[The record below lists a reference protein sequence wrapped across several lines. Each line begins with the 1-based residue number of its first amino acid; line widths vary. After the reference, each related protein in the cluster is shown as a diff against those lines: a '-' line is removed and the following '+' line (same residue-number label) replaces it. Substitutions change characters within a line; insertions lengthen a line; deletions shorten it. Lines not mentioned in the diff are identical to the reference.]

1 MNWLIWRKSQLT
13 TENKLL
19 LYKAIIKP
27 IWSYGIQL
35 WGCAKPSNTKIIQ
48 KVQSKILR
56 MVFIAPWYVSKKT
69 LHEDSKI
76 PFVEDEIK
84 RMTNRYLQNLTGHS
98 NEQVN
103 QLHVPPE
110 ARRRL
115 NRQWPTD
122 VLQWKTLPNKK
133 CNLSSENCHWIASPL
148 NV

>member
-1 MNWLIWRKSQLT
+1 MFIFVINLKLRQMNWLIGRKSKLT

-35 WGCAKPSNTKIIQ
+35 WGCAKPSHTKIIQ
-48 KVQSKILR
+48 RIQSKILR
-56 MVFIAPWYVSKKT
+56 MVFNARWYVSNQT
-69 LHEDSKI
+69 LHEDSRI

-98 NEQVN
+98 NEQVS

-115 NRQWPTD
+115 NRPWPTD
-122 VLQWKTLPNKK
+122 VLQ
-133 CNLSSENCHWIASPL
+133 
-148 NV
+148 